1 MKAPAVD
8 TQDEDSYNTDYYI
21 QRVLELR
28 KALKGDSDGSAREN
42 LWKELVV
49 ALETVL
55 EQGPTSDYC
64 QHLGNETQ
72 LLEEISRAYY
82 KLLQLNLDCEDHW
95 LDWAIASKRAGNIQ
109 DCVLAHKKRMELCKQ
124 YKTTDAVRLLG
135 FSSDYSSVDELPP
148 CVGLFELCKDTNEAT
163 HRPSVSAR
171 KISARVRMIFEE
183 NDFSLTKCNAI
194 ISPLIS
200 ESCKFGRIFSANS
213 FFHHRHDLDIA
224 TQLCGT
230 EVLSRLFLFGLAIP
244 RQLAEDTIGKDS
256 VKCLF
261 QAGLLRTS
269 PACET
274 DIVGE
279 VQIYPGPIEFFPQ
292 ETSTTKCWFMTDWPM
307 ESLRPTQ
314 DAIMPVGYDT
324 LELMSLSAGLKPAE
338 GSRLLDLCCG
348 CGIQGI
354 FAVLC
359 NPATFSILVCSDVNE
374 RACRFAAA
382 NMALNIKHDKVFCYA
397 VKGDLFE
404 NVNEKFDC
412 ILSNPPFVAT
422 PSVGVSLHMAPA
434 SYAIG
439 GGVDGTDILHRIV
452 KGSDQ
457 YLEGDD
463 ARLILVTEL
472 PNIEWSC
479 SLIQSFLPIEVPASI
494 RIAYVGRDVETIQQ
508 YSAVRQ
514 AEASSNS
521 DSSRDWG
528 TAQLKSGIRNRAL
541 ALLTLSSYGTGNE
554 RHLHEYGSSS
564 EVDLA
569 SENNISSLDEEDAF
583 LTREGI
589 EFTRSR
595 LLYPSYPD

>member
-1 MKAPAVD
+1 M
-8 TQDEDSYNTDYYI
+8 
-21 QRVLELR
+21 
-28 KALKGDSDGSAREN
+28 
-42 LWKELVV
+42 
-49 ALETVL
+49 
-55 EQGPTSDYC
+55 
-64 QHLGNETQ
+64 
-72 LLEEISRAYY
+72 
-82 KLLQLNLDCEDHW
+82 
-95 LDWAIASKRAGNIQ
+95 
-109 DCVLAHKKRMELCKQ
+109 
-124 YKTTDAVRLLG
+124 
-135 FSSDYSSVDELPP
+135 
-148 CVGLFELCKDTNEAT
+148 
-163 HRPSVSAR
+163 
-171 KISARVRMIFEE
+171 
-183 NDFSLTKCNAI
+183 
-194 ISPLIS
+194 
-200 ESCKFGRIFSANS
+200 
-213 FFHHRHDLDIA
+213 
-224 TQLCGT
+224 
-230 EVLSRLFLFGLAIP
+230 
-244 RQLAEDTIGKDS
+244 
-256 VKCLF
+256 
-261 QAGLLRTS
+261 
-269 PACET
+269 
-274 DIVGE
+274 
-279 VQIYPGPIEFFPQ
+279 
-292 ETSTTKCWFMTDWPM
+292 
-307 ESLRPTQ
+307 
-314 DAIMPVGYDT
+314 
-324 LELMSLSAGLKPAE
+324 
-338 GSRLLDLCCG
+338 
-348 CGIQGI
+348 
-354 FAVLC
+354 
-359 NPATFSILVCSDVNE
+359 CSDVNE

-382 NMALNIKHDKVFCYA
+382 NMALNVKHDKVFCYA

-494 RIAYVGRDVETIQQ
+494 RIAYVGRDVEAIQQ